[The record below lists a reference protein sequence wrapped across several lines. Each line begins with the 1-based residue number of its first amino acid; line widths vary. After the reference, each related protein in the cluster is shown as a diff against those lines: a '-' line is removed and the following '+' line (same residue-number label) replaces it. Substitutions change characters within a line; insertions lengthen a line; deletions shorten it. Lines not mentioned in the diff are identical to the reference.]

1 MKAQRNQ
8 VNKTKSQSKKKFKNT
23 NATNTSIS
31 LMNKKNNKNEKAKTI
46 SINNSKVNSMRK
58 KSNPKKIKNN
68 YQNELIESNYY
79 NNNLN
84 NDNNYQYNDISG
96 QNNDNINI
104 YLNKKSFDDFNNN
117 KFKNT
122 NYTQNYLYES
132 KKSNKYIESSN
143 RFKKTLDRLLENSF
157 NLVQKQ
163 NNILS
168 ECEILTKNASMNE
181 YVIQNIYQ
189 NENKLNFKNT
199 IGDYANY
206 ISSLLCQVKKNKTN
220 NEINE
225 ELKKENNLLKNKLEM
240 INIDKDDNIKMKDGE
255 ISTLKIILV
264 SEINH
269 ILNFLSEIGY
279 DNIPLNKM
287 EITDITSQNLTKFF
301 ELIIKIIKQM
311 KEIIQKKESMI
322 SKMKI
327 DQNTLRNDKN
337 ENIYNKS
344 LERLS
349 FDYNNY
355 NNGLKNYNFS
365 VTNSNQKRKYNISFR
380 NYNNN
385 KNLKNDFE
393 INNNAL
399 ESNNNEK
406 NEIINRDEIKN
417 ELDVIINDK
426 NKKEQLEYN
435 NLKLNNDIP
444 KNKNMANDVINNDN
458 KLNND
463 SFYYNKERKDNNY
476 SYDKGSNKSY
486 HSNSFIIKEN
496 QDIKNDENNQN
507 INNEIE
513 LKN

>member
-1 MKAQRNQ
+1 MIVQRNQ
-8 VNKTKSQSKKKFKNT
+8 VNKTKSQSKKKFKNINPT
-23 NATNTSIS
+23 NSSIS
-31 LMNKKNNKNEKAKTI
+31 LMNKKNNKNEKSKTI
-46 SINNSKVNSMRK
+46 SINNSKVNSMRQ

-68 YQNELIESNYY
+68 CQNELIESNYY
-79 NNNLN
+79 NNN
-84 NDNNYQYNDISG
+84 YQYNDISG
-96 QNNDNINI
+96 QNSDNINI

-122 NYTQNYLYES
+122 NYSQNYLYES

-157 NLVQKQ
+157 NLFQKQ

-199 IGDYANY
+199 IGDYANN
-206 ISSLLCQVKKNKTN
+206 ISSLLSQVKKNKTN

-240 INIDKDDNIKMKDGE
+240 INIDKDDNIKIKDGE

-269 ILNFLSEIGY
+269 ILNYLSEIGY

-287 EITDITSQNLTKFF
+287 EINDITSQNLTNFF

-311 KEIIQKKESMI
+311 KEIIQKKETMI

-327 DQNTLRNDKN
+327 EQNTLRNDKN

-426 NKKEQLEYN
+426 NKKEQLDYN
-435 NLKLNNDIP
+435 NLKVNNDIP
-444 KNKNMANDVINNDN
+444 KNKNMENDEINNDN

-496 QDIKNDENNQN
+496 QDTKNDENNQN